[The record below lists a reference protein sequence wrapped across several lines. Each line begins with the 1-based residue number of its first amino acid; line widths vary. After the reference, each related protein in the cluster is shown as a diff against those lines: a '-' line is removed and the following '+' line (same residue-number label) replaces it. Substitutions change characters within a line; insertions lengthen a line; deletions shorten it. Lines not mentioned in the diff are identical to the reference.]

1 MARVITIEGLDGSG
15 KQTLTENLEA
25 RFADVGRSVATC
37 GFPRYGETRASAG
50 CAKYLNGGFGA
61 LEEVS
66 PWFSGMLFALDRAES
81 RDHLVDLIARHD
93 IVVLD
98 RYVASNLVY
107 QSARL
112 PNEKRQRLIDAL
124 IDVEFE
130 VVQLPRPDLQ
140 ILIRGSAASSQ
151 SLLSLNAGRTYTDRT
166 LDVHEQDQ
174 DFLSTCAGIYD
185 RLASE
190 AVIAPWEVISLHDDA
205 GAIRPPAA
213 IADEAW
219 DRLVDRGL
227 T

>member
-1 MARVITIEGLDGSG
+1 MAHVISIEGLDGSG

-61 LEEVS
+61 LDEVS

-81 RDHLVDLIARHD
+81 RDHLLGLIAAHD

-107 QSARL
+107 QAARL
-112 PNEKRQRLIDAL
+112 PAKKRGRLIDAL
-124 IDVEFE
+124 VEVEFDI
-130 VVQLPRPDLQ
+130 VQLPRPDLQ
-140 ILIRGSAASSQ
+140 ILIKGSAASSK
-151 SLLSLNAGRTYTDRT
+151 SLLSRNAARSYTDKT

-174 DFLSTCAGIYD
+174 DFLVTCGTIYD
-185 RLASE
+185 ALA
-190 AVIAPWEVISLHDDA
+190 ADDVIAPWEVISLFDGT
-205 GAIRPPAA
+205 GAIRPPDA

-219 DRLVDRGL
+219 DRLVDRGFV
-227 T
+227 